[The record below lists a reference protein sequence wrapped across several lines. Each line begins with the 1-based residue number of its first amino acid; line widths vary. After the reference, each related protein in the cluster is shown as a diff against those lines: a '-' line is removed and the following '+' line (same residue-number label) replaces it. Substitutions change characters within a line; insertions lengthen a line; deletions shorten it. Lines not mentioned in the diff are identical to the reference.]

1 MLDGIQA
8 CYDHNFIRDGNALA
22 PLMNVFHAKKI
33 GPEIIREAIM
43 AVSDFCDP
51 PKADGETKYSANGL
65 LLINK
70 KSSSFKGLQRI
81 SNLLQHA
88 DPSIVQKLTMLI
100 TCTGKINNK
109 QYLVVDPE
117 IVCWEGVHL
126 QIASVFGLV
135 GLIMYVIGLPL
146 LGLYILKNA
155 DRSTPSAQLRYG
167 ILYDGYSKKF
177 WYWEITVVLRKLA
190 IILIGEFY

>member
-51 PKADGETKYSANGL
+51 PKADGEAKYSANGL

-70 KSSSFKGLQRI
+70 KSYL
-81 SNLLQHA
+81 
-88 DPSIVQKLTMLI
+88 
-100 TCTGKINNK
+100 
-109 QYLVVDPE
+109 YLVGTTLEFSDGLNGKGFVFNNPN
-117 IVCWEGVHL
+117 
-126 QIASVFGLV
+126 ASRTCGC
-135 GLIMYVIGLPL
+135 
-146 LGLYILKNA
+146 
-155 DRSTPSAQLRYG
+155 
-167 ILYDGYSKKF
+167 
-177 WYWEITVVLRKLA
+177 
-190 IILIGEFY
+190 GESFSL